1 MMQALAKHVF
11 YPLWDWKDRST
22 KLKRLEELEHA
33 QWLPAAEKEKRQ
45 WEALQQIVEY
55 ARKHSAYYR
64 RVLAEHGINDV
75 RSMDDFT
82 RIPVTTKDDIR
93 RNQDAMISDQ
103 FRKEDLA
110 SAKTGGSTGVS
121 LQLYFDL
128 RCEERRNAAA
138 IRSDRWAGWD
148 LGVWRGALWGN
159 PPKDFSIRRSLRN
172 TLMDRVFVLDTME
185 MVPATMDAFLEKAQ
199 SKRQYALF
207 GHAHSIYILAR
218 HARQAKRKIS
228 APTGIISTSMMLLDH
243 ERALI
248 EEVFRCPVTNR
259 YGCEEVGLIASQC
272 ELHMGMHIN
281 TDDLVVEVLR
291 EDGSPAT
298 PGEAGKI
305 VLTDLANRG
314 MPLLRYRVED
324 VGALSPN
331 QCACGRYGS
340 LLESIA
346 GRVADFLRKPDGTMV
361 AGVSLVERTLTAIK
375 GIEQMQLVQ
384 EKASE
389 LQINLVRDAGFT
401 LESENLLREEMCSVF
416 GASMN
421 IHMNYMESIPQERN
435 GKYRFAICRL

>member
-1 MMQALAKHVF
+1 MS
-11 YPLWDWKDRST
+11 ST
-22 KLKRLEELEHA
+22 RYGTGRIAARLKRLAELERT
-33 QWLPAAEKEKRQ
+33 QWLPAAEKERRQ

-55 ARKHSAYYR
+55 ARQHSPYYR

-159 PPKDFSIRRSLRN
+159 PPKDFSIKRSLRN

-185 MVPATMDAFLEKAQ
+185 MVPATMDAFLEEAR
-199 SKRQYALF
+199 SKHKYALF

-218 HARQAKRKIS
+218 HAQQRTRKIG
-228 APTGIISTSMMLLDH
+228 APAAIISTSMMLLDH

-248 EEVFRCPVTNR
+248 EQVFRCPVTNR
-259 YGCEEVGLIASQC
+259 YGCEEVGLIACQC
-272 ELHMGMHIN
+272 ERHNELHIN

-291 EDGSPAT
+291 EDGSPASA
-298 PGEAGKI
+298 GEAGRI

-324 VGALSPN
+324 VGVLSSI
-331 QCACGRYGS
+331 QCDCGRSGP
-340 LLESIA
+340 LLESIT
-346 GRVADFLRKPDGTMV
+346 GRVADFLKKPDGTMV
-361 AGVSLVERTLTAIK
+361 AGVSLIERTLTAVP

-384 EKASE
+384 ERISE
-389 LQINLVRDAGFT
+389 LQINLVRGAGFT
-401 LESENLLREEMCSVF
+401 ADSESRLREAMRAVF
-416 GASMN
+416 GESMVIQLTN
-421 IHMNYMESIPQERN
+421 VDSIPQERN
-435 GKYRFAICRL
+435 GKYRFAICRV